1 MGVIGLLSPDE
12 NSNNISPYSSSN
24 NLNTFNYSQIQSNES
39 IGISDSSQDYS
50 NHSSYNDTSSSD
62 RSEGTPVSG
71 GSYVGSAN
79 TKKFH
84 TAYCSHAER
93 IKNSNKVYFSS
104 RDEAIS
110 MGYNP
115 CKVSNP

>member
-71 GSYVGSAN
+71 GKLCWKCEYKEISHSILSSCRKN
-79 TKKFH
+79 KK
-84 TAYCSHAER
+84 
-93 IKNSNKVYFSS
+93 
-104 RDEAIS
+104 
-110 MGYNP
+110 
-115 CKVSNP
+115 